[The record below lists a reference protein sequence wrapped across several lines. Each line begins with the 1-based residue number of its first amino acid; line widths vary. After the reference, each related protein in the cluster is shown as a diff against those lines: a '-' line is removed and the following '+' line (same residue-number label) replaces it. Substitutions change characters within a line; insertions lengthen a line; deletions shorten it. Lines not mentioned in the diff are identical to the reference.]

1 MKTINKSFSETLREA
16 CDTIVTLV
24 RHAARRIERMPWPA
38 LLAMCLMLA
47 LFFTVLPLALTLFV
61 LFLLVKLVLGAFG
74 VSHYHARRQPDEH
87 GK

>member
-1 MKTINKSFSETLREA
+1 MKTINKSFTETLREA

-38 LLAMCLMLA
+38 LLVMCLMLA
-47 LFFTVLPLALTLFV
+47 LFISVLPLALTLFV
-61 LFLLVKLVLGAFG
+61 VFLLAKLVLGAFG
-74 VSHYHARRQPDEH
+74 VSHYHARRDPNET